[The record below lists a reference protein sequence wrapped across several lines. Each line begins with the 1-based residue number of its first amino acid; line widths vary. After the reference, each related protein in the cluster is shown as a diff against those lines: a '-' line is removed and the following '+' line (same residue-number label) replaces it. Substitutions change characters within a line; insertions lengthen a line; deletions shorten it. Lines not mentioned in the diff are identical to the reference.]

1 MRSTTPLALLLAAR
15 GTYAVEQ
22 PQHHSRPECVQAR
35 SAELADAA
43 ACGDRGSLN
52 YCFSSLSQT
61 LTPRGVA
68 LVPAVERCFVAAG
81 CTGAEAAIE
90 AQWVV
95 RVCDDSDKTSPS
107 QVEADLRRRRSAARA
122 AAAGMPVLRE
132 AGLPTLL
139 AARQAAAGPTTAA
152 PAIANN
158 SPTGS
163 PSPCSTETVIDTTSC
178 PVQSTGDGAGKKL
191 ACFPAKATMQ
201 VCREGLICQ
210 FDKAGAGSC
219 MYKQTSLGLAGII
232 IAIIFAV
239 AVAASVF
246 GVCFLC
252 CKERR
257 VQKRL
262 ERAADEARIVK
273 EAKTSAMVARK
284 KSFGAGGSA
293 EAAAAAEDGLDRQPL
308 MAAASDLPPLPPMP
322 QQYTDDAGYQSQSR
336 SQKQQQYAQQQDFGG
351 SENPFADSRDAH
363 PLR

>member
-1 MRSTTPLALLLAAR
+1 
-15 GTYAVEQ
+15 
-22 PQHHSRPECVQAR
+22 RPECVQAR

-61 LTPRGVA
+61 LAPRGVA

-81 CTGAEAAIE
+81 CTAAEAAIE

-95 RVCDDSDKTSPS
+95 RVCDDTASSGSPS
-107 QVEADLRRRRSAARA
+107 QVEADLRRRRTAARA

-152 PAIANN
+152 PAVANN

-178 PVQSTGDGAGKKL
+178 PVQSTGDSAGKKL

-219 MYKQTSLGLAGII
+219 MYKQTSLGLAGTI
-232 IAIIFAV
+232 IAAIFAV

-262 ERAADEARIVK
+262 ERAAENARIEK
-273 EAKTSAMVARK
+273 DAKTSAMVARK
-284 KSFGAGGSA
+284 KSFRAGGA

-308 MAAASDLPPLPPMP
+308 M
-322 QQYTDDAGYQSQSR
+322 
-336 SQKQQQYAQQQDFGG
+336 
-351 SENPFADSRDAH
+351 
-363 PLR
+363 